1 MQSRQDRK
9 HRGGIIV
16 HIGDFVVVSE
26 RLIRLLKIDLFV
38 AEGLKRIDAAGFEC
52 GEQASEA
59 GNEG

>member
-1 MQSRQDRK
+1 M
-9 HRGGIIV
+9 